1 MNINAMVERLDRLE
15 SRSTSDSGGGER
27 VEKNTPT
34 HFGQRQ
40 SPTNM
45 HEKRASLAVPRPRA
59 DVHNRPNDLDA
70 LELSFWS
77 CPMSS
82 QQDFPQ
88 AADSRRWFAFAVLL
102 IGAFLPPLDFFIVN
116 IALPSIRSGLA
127 ITPAQ
132 VQLVISGYAASYAVF
147 LITGGRL
154 GDLLGRRRVFLAGI
168 AGFGVSSLICGLA
181 SSPTMLIVGR
191 VLQGLSA
198 AAMAPQGLASIHTLF
213 PEHERSRALA
223 VYGAT
228 IGFAAVIAQALGGLL
243 ISANVFDL
251 QWRAIFLINLP
262 IVVAVFI
269 GAIPLLPDSRSKNPA
284 PLDRIGAVLCALAVG
299 LLVLPL
305 VEGREAEWP
314 WWLCLMLMSSPIV
327 AAGFWRYETLLE
339 RRGGTP
345 LVSPQLSRSPGL
357 VVGLTGVLFFYV
369 ISAFFLTFSV
379 YLQDALGATPLLSG
393 LMFVPFGVG
402 FLIGPLTTPFA
413 IRLFGRFVPAM
424 GMMLEV
430 LGCLILSAG
439 VATAPTGESP
449 DLALVILAVGLLGF
463 GQGWAL
469 PTLIRTVIDRAP
481 IGGSGMISGVVN
493 SALQISASLGV
504 AVLGGVFYALAGPE
518 QSPSSLANGFIAT
531 LLGIAVCLVV
541 SALLSVHASMP
552 RVSKAT
558 APSSVLVSP
567 NLD

>member
-1 MNINAMVERLDRLE
+1 M
-15 SRSTSDSGGGER
+15 TSKPDS
-27 VEKNTPT
+27 
-34 HFGQRQ
+34 
-40 SPTNM
+40 S
-45 HEKRASLAVPRPRA
+45 
-59 DVHNRPNDLDA
+59 
-70 LELSFWS
+70 
-77 CPMSS
+77 
-82 QQDFPQ
+82 Q

-102 IGAFLPPLDFFIVN
+102 VGAFLPPLDFFIVN
-116 IALPSIRSGLA
+116 VALPSIRSGLA

-132 VQLVISGYAASYAVF
+132 VEWVISGYAASYAVF

-181 SSPTMLIVGR
+181 NSPTTLIFGR

-228 IGFAAVIAQALGGLL
+228 IGFAAVVAQALGGLL

-269 GAIPLLPDSRSKNPA
+269 GGVPLLPDSRSKTPA
-284 PLDRIGAVLCALAVG
+284 PLDRIGVLLCALAVG

-305 VEGREAEWP
+305 VEGREAGWP
-314 WWLCLMLMSSPIV
+314 WWLCLMLLSSPIV
-327 AAGFWRYETLLE
+327 AAGFWRYESALE

-345 LVSPQLSRSPGL
+345 LVSPQLGRAPGL
-357 VVGLTGVLFFYV
+357 IAGLAGVLFFYV
-369 ISAFFLTFSV
+369 ISAFFLTFSI
-379 YLQDALGATPLLSG
+379 YLQDALGATPLVSG

-413 IRLFGRFVPAM
+413 IRWFGRFVPAM

-430 LGCLILSAG
+430 LGCLILSAA

-449 DLALVILAVGLLGF
+449 DLVLVILAVGLLGF

-481 IGGSGMISGVVN
+481 TGGSGMLSGVVN
-493 SALQISASLGV
+493 SALQISAALGV
-504 AVLGGVFYALAGPE
+504 AVLGGVFYALASPV
-518 QSPSSLANGFIAT
+518 QTPSSLATGFIAC
-531 LLGIAVCLVV
+531 LLGIAACLVI
-541 SALLSVHASMP
+541 SALLSVYASMP
-552 RVSKAT
+552 RLSKVTPFGVSV
-558 APSSVLVSP
+558 SS

>member
-1 MNINAMVERLDRLE
+1 
-15 SRSTSDSGGGER
+15 
-27 VEKNTPT
+27 
-34 HFGQRQ
+34 
-40 SPTNM
+40 
-45 HEKRASLAVPRPRA
+45 
-59 DVHNRPNDLDA
+59 
-70 LELSFWS
+70 
-77 CPMSS
+77 MSS

-357 VVGLTGVLFFYV
+357 VAGLTGVLFFYV